1 MQGSVNRT
9 LGLFLGLP
17 LLSGVLFWWSWPPMH
32 TAIPI
37 FFAFVPLLF
46 AERLISDSYTKY
58 TGLKV
63 WFALFLGLLVWN
75 LATTWWVQ
83 KASVAGGLFAN
94 IANPILMT
102 IPLMLM
108 RKVRLKFGKLAGY
121 LAFVVFWMSFEKI
134 HLTWELT
141 WPWLTVGNVFA
152 AQYSWVQW
160 YEITGVF
167 GGTLWVLLI
176 NIWVFHAIAEYK
188 QPLISATKKKQLI
201 FHVLGILIII
211 ALPILISLQM
221 YRNYQDK
228 GKPVQFTVLQPNYD
242 PYTEKFTIPYRVQME
257 EMLRTSL
264 QHVNSETDFLIW
276 PETAIQ
282 TDVWLD
288 KLSWQK
294 PVRDISKAIDSFPN
308 LVCLIGINGYEK
320 YPSADKATATARHLE
335 YASPV
340 TGKPDTIYFD
350 VYNTA
355 LALNSEGPIGYY
367 HKSKLVPGVERMPYP
382 EYMKLLNYFTINLGG
397 IEGSLGI
404 QKDRTVFFNKD
415 SVGIAP
421 VICYESI
428 FGEYVGD
435 YINKGANII
444 CIITNDGWWGDTD
457 GYKQHCMYAS
467 LRAIE
472 SRRAIARSANT
483 GVSCFIDQ
491 RGDISQ
497 AQPWN
502 VQSAI
507 SASLPANSA
516 FTFYTRHGDYLARFA
531 LWLSG
536 GMLVILLIQRL
547 LNKFSKRV

>member
-1 MQGSVNRT
+1 
-9 LGLFLGLP
+9 
-17 LLSGVLFWWSWPPMH
+17 MH

-201 FHVLGILIII
+201 FHALGILIII
-211 ALPILISLQM
+211 ALP
-221 YRNYQDK
+221 
-228 GKPVQFTVLQPNYD
+228 
-242 PYTEKFTIPYRVQME
+242 
-257 EMLRTSL
+257 
-264 QHVNSETDFLIW
+264 
-276 PETAIQ
+276 
-282 TDVWLD
+282 
-288 KLSWQK
+288 
-294 PVRDISKAIDSFPN
+294 
-308 LVCLIGINGYEK
+308 
-320 YPSADKATATARHLE
+320 
-335 YASPV
+335 
-340 TGKPDTIYFD
+340 
-350 VYNTA
+350 
-355 LALNSEGPIGYY
+355 
-367 HKSKLVPGVERMPYP
+367 
-382 EYMKLLNYFTINLGG
+382 
-397 IEGSLGI
+397 
-404 QKDRTVFFNKD
+404 
-415 SVGIAP
+415 
-421 VICYESI
+421 
-428 FGEYVGD
+428 
-435 YINKGANII
+435 
-444 CIITNDGWWGDTD
+444 
-457 GYKQHCMYAS
+457 
-467 LRAIE
+467 
-472 SRRAIARSANT
+472 
-483 GVSCFIDQ
+483 
-491 RGDISQ
+491 
-497 AQPWN
+497 
-502 VQSAI
+502 
-507 SASLPANSA
+507 
-516 FTFYTRHGDYLARFA
+516 
-531 LWLSG
+531 
-536 GMLVILLIQRL
+536 
-547 LNKFSKRV
+547 